1 MMSNKTMEE
10 NTKRRILI
18 HQSFVKKEDKI
29 KEEEKNTN
37 MDNED
42 KIKEEEKNTNMDNED
57 KNQNDSKSSR
67 NGKK

>member
-18 HQSFVKKEDKI
+18 HQSFVK
-29 KEEEKNTN
+29 
-37 MDNED
+37 
-42 KIKEEEKNTNMDNED
+42 KEEEKNTNMDNED

>member
-18 HQSFVKKEDKI
+18 HQSFVK
-29 KEEEKNTN
+29 
-37 MDNED
+37 NED

>member
-10 NTKRRILI
+10 NIKRRILI

-42 KIKEEEKNTNMDNED
+42 KNTNMDNED

>member
-29 KEEEKNTN
+29 KEEEKSTN
-37 MDNED
+37 MDN
-42 KIKEEEKNTNMDNED
+42 EEKNTNMDNED

>member
-42 KIKEEEKNTNMDNED
+42 KNTNMDNED